1 MPVAVDLAPLLAL
14 ALVSFLILILASYK
28 ATLGAVVDWLIGH
41 IPRIGFSVA
50 GQGVKDVFGFIR
62 APLEAFQNLVYHT
75 LGVLLEANHTI
86 WTKFVQWN
94 AYAWQEVSGAV
105 ADLAENTE
113 QALHYLRRS
122 VIARMIA
129 LALNPVAASVL
140 ALSAAVGLARHEVAK
155 LSHITRNVTVQNIDR
170 TRTYVTKVVQGAT
183 VGAVAT
189 VAGAVPRLWHGID
202 HAEGTAERALRE
214 ARRLAGRLSVS
225 AVAGLLV
232 AALATIGATWLRCSN
247 VKKAGERVCGMDT
260 DLLNALIADTLLI
273 VGTLDLVTAAE
284 DMQEI
289 LEPLSS
295 SVLHFWRAD

>member
-14 ALVSFLILILASYK
+14 ALVSFLILILAGYK
-28 ATLGAVVDWLIGH
+28 ATIGAVVDWLIGH

-62 APLEAFQNLVYHT
+62 GPLELFQSLVYHT

-113 QALHYLRRS
+113 QALQYLRRS

-129 LALNPVAASVL
+129 LAVNPVAAAVL
-140 ALSAAVGLARHEVAK
+140 ALTAAVGLARHEVAK
-155 LSHITRNVTVQNIDR
+155 LSHITTHVVIRKVDR
-170 TRTYVTKVVQGAT
+170 SQHFVTKLVQGAS
-183 VGAVAT
+183 VAAVAT
-189 VAGAVPRLWHGID
+189 IAGTVPRLWHGID

-214 ARRLAGRLSVS
+214 ARRLAGKLTVS
-225 AVAGLLV
+225 ALAGLLV

-247 VKKAGERVCGMDT
+247 VRKAGERVCGMDQ

-273 VGTLDLVTAAE
+273 VGTLDLVKAAE
-284 DMQEI
+284 DMQAV
-289 LEPLSS
+289 LDPMAA
-295 SVLHFWRAD
+295 SVRHFWRAD